1 VERSIT
7 FSYYTDG
14 GDVMQNFWAVLVV
27 LPIFTWYSMFTV
39 LDRNYTLAQQEVE
52 NIVYQYTQVAA
63 KKGILYASVLEE
75 MESQLQK
82 YGEFEVYIKAERFEA
97 NDTYELLEGWEVVD
111 CNLREQGYDL
121 LNITVAYI
129 KRHPISI
136 LYEYSVFGT
145 PNSKSYN
152 FTLFGKASSY
162 IR

>member
-1 VERSIT
+1 
-7 FSYYTDG
+7 
-14 GDVMQNFWAVLVV
+14 MQNFWAVLVV

-52 NIVYQYTQVAA
+52 NIVYQYTQIAA
-63 KKGILYASVLEE
+63 KKGVLYQSVLDE
-75 MESQLQK
+75 MDKHLSK
-82 YGEFEVYIKAERFEA
+82 YGQHEIYIKAEKFTGNNEPIV
-97 NDTYELLEGWEVVD
+97 LEGWDAVD
-111 CNLREQGYDL
+111 AGLREEGYDL
-121 LNITVAYI
+121 LNITVAYT
-129 KRHPISI
+129 KRHPVSI